1 MVIDASWIPAFAGK
15 TGEALACGE
24 ARPHNWLHPSKDVLM
39 AELTKDAVRQ
49 MAALSGVQ
57 FSDEELDLMQ
67 PQVEAI
73 LEGITRVAD
82 IDLGD
87 VEPHRSP
94 RPVQNS

>member
-1 MVIDASWIPAFAGK
+1 
-15 TGEALACGE
+15 
-24 ARPHNWLHPSKDVLM
+24 M
-39 AELTKDAVRQ
+39 AELSKDAVGQ

-57 FSDEELDLMQ
+57 FSDEELELMQ

-82 IDLGD
+82 IALGD